1 MKLEEVLSAE
11 QILTLKTRAASEE
24 AEVERLGDRIGY
36 GRLMQAASTVWGR
49 KDSQFVCIKGP
60 PRLLTVPCV
69 CVLGGES
76 PGNCD
81 WCCGVGLVTER
92 VMRAIKEST

>member
-1 MKLEEVLSAE
+1 MKLEEVLSVE
-11 QILTLKTRAASEE
+11 QILTLKMRAASEE
-24 AEVERLGDRIGY
+24 AEVEYLGDRIGY
-36 GRLMQAASTVWGR
+36 GRLMQAAATVWLR
-49 KDSQFVCIKGP
+49 KDPRGACIKGTA
-60 PRLLTVPCV
+60 RALTVPCV
-69 CVLGGES
+69 CVVSGQS